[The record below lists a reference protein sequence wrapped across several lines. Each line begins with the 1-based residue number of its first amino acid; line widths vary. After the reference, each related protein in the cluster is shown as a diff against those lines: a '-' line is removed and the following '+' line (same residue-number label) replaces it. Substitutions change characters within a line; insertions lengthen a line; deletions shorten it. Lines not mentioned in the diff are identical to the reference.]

1 MSPFPISELTIAG
14 FHNALRQQQTTCA
27 AVVRAYLARIA
38 EYDHTLKAILCLNP
52 DAERLAT
59 QKDTET
65 TELLKRN
72 EPFPRLHG
80 VPIVLKDNFGTFG
93 LPTTAGT
100 KALANMRTREDSD
113 VVAQLLRAGAI
124 ILGKTNLHEFAM
136 HGTTVS
142 SLGGQTLNP
151 YDLSRTPGGS
161 SGGTGAAL
169 AANLALVGT
178 GTDTNNSL
186 RSPASA
192 CAIVGFKP
200 TWGVVPLRGIVPV
213 SETQDCAGPMART
226 VEDVRVVFDVMRGE
240 TQTQT
245 QTQNYSRSSG
255 RKLRIGILDAYF
267 GVEEKDH
274 EGTELQVE
282 NAEIQSTVRKAL
294 ASFQEEN
301 KETVTLVPIAAS
313 SHEDW
318 SFANLRENAD
328 TQCFEFKFCLDEFLQ
343 SPLIEHSDHRSL
355 ASVADSG
362 NYDKQAVTAP
372 FDAALKDPVTF
383 SRTSEAYRA
392 RLQRIKVLKEEVQ
405 RVFDDNQLD
414 VLAYPHQRR
423 LVVPTGGTPQA
434 GRNGILAALTGRPAI
449 CLPAGFSSPSTS
461 APKGVPIGLE
471 FLGFE
476 HRDDELLDLA
486 ARVEDVLRARKE
498 PDMNVV

>member
-1 MSPFPISELTIAG
+1 MSPFPISELTIFG
-14 FHNALRQQQTTCA
+14 FHDALRQQQTTCA

-38 EYDHTLKAILCLNP
+38 EYDHTLKTLLCLNP
-52 DAERLAT
+52 DAEHLAT
-59 QKDTET
+59 QKDIET

-72 EPFPRLHG
+72 EPFPLLHG
-80 VPIVLKDNFGTFG
+80 VPIVLKDNFGTCG

-124 ILGKTNLHEFAM
+124 ILGKTNLHEFAL

-192 CAIVGFKP
+192 CAIVGFRP
-200 TWGVVPLRGIVPV
+200 TWGVVSTRGIVPV

-226 VEDVRVVFDVMRGE
+226 VDDVQVVFNVMRGQK
-240 TQTQT
+240 QTQM
-245 QTQNYSRSSG
+245 QSGSRSSG
-255 RKLRIGILDAYF
+255 RTLRIGILDAYF
-267 GVEEKDH
+267 GVEEPDH
-274 EGTELQVE
+274 EGTELQAE
-282 NAEIQSTVRKAL
+282 NEEIQSTVRKAL

-301 KETVTLVPIAAS
+301 KETITLVPIAAS

-328 TQCFEFKFCLDEFLQ
+328 TQRFEFKFFLDEFLQ
-343 SPLIEHSDHRSL
+343 SPLIEYSDHRSL
-355 ASVADSG
+355 ESIADSG
-362 NYDKQAVTAP
+362 DYHTQAVTAA
-372 FDAALKDPVTF
+372 FDAGLKDPVTF
-383 SRTSEAYRA
+383 SRTSEAYRE
-392 RLQRIKVLKEEVQ
+392 RLQRIHALTEEVQ

-414 VLAYPHQRR
+414 ALAYPHQRR
-423 LVVPTGGTPQA
+423 LVVPTGGRRRRV
-434 GRNGILAALTGRPAI
+434 GMG
-449 CLPAGFSSPSTS
+449 SW
-461 APKGVPIGLE
+461 
-471 FLGFE
+471 
-476 HRDDELLDLA
+476 LL
-486 ARVEDVLRARKE
+486 
-498 PDMNVV
+498 

>member
-1 MSPFPISELTIAG
+1 MPPFPVSELTISG
-14 FHNALRQQQTTCA
+14 FHDALRQQQTTCA

-38 EYDHTLKAILCLNP
+38 EYDHTLKTLLCLNP
-52 DAERLAT
+52 DAEHIAT
-59 QKDTET
+59 QKDAET
-65 TELLKRN
+65 QSLLKRN
-72 EPFPRLHG
+72 DPFPRLHG
-80 VPIVLKDNFGTFG
+80 VPIVLKDNFGTCS

-124 ILGKTNLHEFAM
+124 ILGKTNLHEFAL

-192 CAIVGFKP
+192 CAIVGFRP
-200 TWGVVPLRGIVPV
+200 TWGVVSTRGIVPV

-226 VEDVRVVFDVMRGE
+226 VEDVRVVFNVMRDQ

-245 QTQNYSRSSG
+245 QTQSDPPSSG
-255 RKLRIGILDAYF
+255 RKPRIGILDAYF
-267 GVEEKDH
+267 GVEEADH
-274 EGTELQVE
+274 QGTELQAE
-282 NAEIQSTVRKAL
+282 NEEIQSIVRNAL
-294 ASFQEEN
+294 ASFQAEN

-318 SFANLRENAD
+318 SFADLRENAD
-328 TQCFEFKFCLDEFLQ
+328 TQRFEFKFFLDEFLQ

-355 ASVADSG
+355 ESIADSG
-362 NYDKQAVTAP
+362 NYHTQAVTAA
-372 FDAALKDPVTF
+372 FDAGLKDPVTF

-392 RLQRIKVLKEEVQ
+392 RLERIQALKKEVQ
-405 RVFDDNQLD
+405 RVFDENQLD
-414 VLAYPHQRR
+414 ALAYPHQRR
-423 LVVPTGGTPQA
+423 LVVPTGGAAQA

-449 CLPAGFSSPSTS
+449 CLPG
-461 APKGVPIGLE
+461 KIC
-471 FLGFE
+471 
-476 HRDDELLDLA
+476 
-486 ARVEDVLRARKE
+486 
-498 PDMNVV
+498 